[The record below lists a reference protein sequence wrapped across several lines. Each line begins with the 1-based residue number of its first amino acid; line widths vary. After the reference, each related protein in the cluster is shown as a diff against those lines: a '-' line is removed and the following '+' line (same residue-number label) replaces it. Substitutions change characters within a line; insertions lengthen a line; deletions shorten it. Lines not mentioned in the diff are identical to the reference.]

1 MSGGNLAQ
9 ITQRG
14 QRHTGRGT
22 GSQRGSVSHC
32 HTVPLSSHSARQ
44 LPLSSNTRQVRVPSS
59 SMVPPNSRDPSTDPQ
74 VGKGGNGRTDCEQQ
88 LHICTFLPL
97 EKDSDPAFLQ
107 LDLLSSEGRLP
118 TTHLWCPPIKLFLTF
133 AFI

>member
-1 MSGGNLAQ
+1 MGQNLHCGNLAQ

-14 QRHTGRGT
+14 QRQL

-32 HTVPLSSHSARQ
+32 HTAPLSSHSARQ

-74 VGKGGNGRTDCEQQ
+74 VGKVETVALIVSNNCIFAHFFHLRKIQ
-88 LHICTFLPL
+88 IPL
-97 EKDSDPAFLQ
+97 FLQ